1 MVNARHWLQSHMNKK
16 GRGISGTS
24 GNDSGDRKTIMTR
37 NYDVRCRPVAAAD
50 GPDFQFYRD
59 RYGPIIARCTH
70 CRIGLTVTDDNAG
83 AVKWARALLS
93 GDFIVTPDLGS
104 PSHLKYFYDR
114 PK

>member
-1 MVNARHWLQSHMNKK
+1 MNKK

-83 AVKWARALLS
+83 AVKWPRALRS